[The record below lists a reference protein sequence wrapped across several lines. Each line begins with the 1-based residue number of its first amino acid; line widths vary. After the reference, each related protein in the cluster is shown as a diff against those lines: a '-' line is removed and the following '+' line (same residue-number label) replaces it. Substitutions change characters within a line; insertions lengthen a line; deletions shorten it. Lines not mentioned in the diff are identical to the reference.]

1 MKEPIIKYLNRI
13 ADKDNLK
20 ELYDSLSDDEKRKEF
35 AEQKNNHALVSMLSG
50 GGETDSVLW
59 DNIKSKI
66 ESSKTEKTKFNEKKK
81 YSIRLLYYATSA
93 AAVLL
98 LLTNAI
104 SLLFSEETILEVPKG
119 QKAIVFLSDGTKV
132 TLSSDSKLEYPAR
145 FSIFNR
151 KVELKG
157 EAFFE
162 VSKKT
167 FSSFI
172 VSAGEIDV
180 KVLGTKFN
188 VSAYPGDTLVSV
200 YLKEG
205 SVCCYAKADK
215 KNSVLLEPNQQIV
228 FGKSSMSFEVPVDQE
243 EEPLWTKGIYQL
255 KDKTMG
261 DALELFERIYNVEF
275 YVTDP
280 LIHDIRING
289 SFSSDD
295 SLDDILSAINSDK
308 KLKITRKNQ
317 QIAISMK

>member
-1 MKEPIIKYLNRI
+1 MKEPIINYLNRVS
-13 ADKDNLK
+13 DKDNLK
-20 ELYDSLSDDEKRKEF
+20 ELYDSLSDEKKRKEF

-50 GGETDSVLW
+50 GEESDGVLW
-59 DNIKSKI
+59 DKIKSKI
-66 ESSKTEKTKFNEKKK
+66 ENNKTEKTNFNEKKK
-81 YSIRLLYYATSA
+81 YTIRLLYFATSA

-104 SLLFSEETILEVPKG
+104 SLLFAEETVLEVPKG

-132 TLSSDSKLEYPAR
+132 TLSSDSKLEYPVH

-188 VSAYPGDTLVSV
+188 VSAYPNDTLVSV
-200 YLKEG
+200 FLKEG
-205 SVCCYAKADK
+205 SVCCYAKADE
-215 KNSVLLEPNQQIV
+215 KNSFMLEPNQQII
-228 FGKSSMSFEVPVDQE
+228 FGKYSKSFNEPVIQD

-255 KDKTMG
+255 KDKTIG
-261 DALELFERIYNVEF
+261 EALEVFERIYNVGF
-275 YVTDP
+275 YVEDP
-280 LIHDIRING
+280 EIREIRING
-289 SFSSDD
+289 SFSSED

-317 QIAISMK
+317 EIAISMK